1 MSILFRL
8 ILIGFFA
15 VLFTENQA
23 CTSYLVTKG
32 ASVDGSTMISYAADS
47 HIRYGEIYYRSGGF
61 HKEGEMVEIRDRS
74 TNELL
79 GKIPQAKETYNVV
92 GYMNEHQ
99 VSIGETTFGGRKELL
114 DTTGLM
120 DYAALM
126 FLVLDRAKTAREA
139 IQIIADLVEEYG
151 YPSWG
156 ESFSIADKNEV
167 WIMEIVGKGMDFSN
181 NKEENKNKGAVWV
194 AMRIPDGYISAH
206 ANHARITQFP
216 LRDGKKSISSKD
228 FKHIHKASI
237 EVIYAHDVIDF
248 AREQGYFD
256 GKDSEFSFSDTYAPL
271 DFGAARFCEIRV
283 WSFFRRYCDGM
294 DEYLDYVRGNDLS
307 KRMPLWVKPNRKLS
321 VADLI
326 ENKRDYLQGTE
337 FDMTKDIGAG
347 AHQLPYRWRPLTWEY
362 EGKTY
367 INERATR
374 TQQTGFSFITQARAY
389 LPDPIGGIIWFS
401 VDDAGTTVYVPM
413 YSSITK
419 VPETY
424 AVGNGD
430 MLTYSP
436 TSAFWTFNKVSN
448 FAYLRY
454 DLMIEDIQK
463 RQKELED
470 GFFGSVKEC
479 DAQALALMKDPYTK
493 GNEEVI
499 INLLTNYSVNAG
511 NYTVES
517 WNRLFEFL
525 LVKYMDGN
533 VKQEKNGE
541 FIRNDWGYPAP
552 PKHVGYPDYWKK
564 IIIEETG
571 DKFLMPE

>member
-1 MSILFRL
+1 
-8 ILIGFFA
+8 
-15 VLFTENQA
+15 
-23 CTSYLVTKG
+23 
-32 ASVDGSTMISYAADS
+32 
-47 HIRYGEIYYRSGGF
+47 
-61 HKEGEMVEIRDRS
+61 
-74 TNELL
+74 
-79 GKIPQAKETYNVV
+79 
-92 GYMNEHQ
+92 
-99 VSIGETTFGGRKELL
+99 
-114 DTTGLM
+114 
-120 DYAALM
+120 
-126 FLVLDRAKTAREA
+126 
-139 IQIIADLVEEYG
+139 
-151 YPSWG
+151 
-156 ESFSIADKNEV
+156 
-167 WIMEIVGKGMDFSN
+167 
-181 NKEENKNKGAVWV
+181 
-194 AMRIPDGYISAH
+194 
-206 ANHARITQFP
+206 
-216 LRDGKKSISSKD
+216 
-228 FKHIHKASI
+228 
-237 EVIYAHDVIDF
+237 
-248 AREQGYFD
+248 
-256 GKDSEFSFSDTYAPL
+256 
-271 DFGAARFCEIRV
+271 
-283 WSFFRRYCDGM
+283 
-294 DEYLDYVRGNDLS
+294 
-307 KRMPLWVKPNRKLS
+307 
-321 VADLI
+321 
-326 ENKRDYLQGTE
+326 
-337 FDMTKDIGAG
+337 
-347 AHQLPYRWRPLTWEY
+347 
-362 EGKTY
+362 
-367 INERATR
+367 
-374 TQQTGFSFITQARAY
+374 
-389 LPDPIGGIIWFS
+389 
-401 VDDAGTTVYVPM
+401 M